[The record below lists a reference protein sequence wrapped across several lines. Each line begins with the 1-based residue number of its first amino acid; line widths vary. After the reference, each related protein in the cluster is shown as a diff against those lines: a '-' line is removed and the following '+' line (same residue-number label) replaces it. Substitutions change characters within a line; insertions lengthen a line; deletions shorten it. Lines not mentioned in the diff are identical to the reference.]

1 MDHFL
6 AALRTPE
13 IQDKVPFNKQELLYD
28 RALRANNGSGTIS
41 FQDFVEVVSLS
52 LLCFLFLLS

>member
-28 RALRANNGSGTIS
+28 RALKANNSSGTVS

-52 LLCFLFLLS
+52 LLCF